1 MIGTVL
7 DGIKGIL
14 ESNGFSIITKGDIS
28 GNKQASKISLRG
40 LTQLAVMGEARM
52 EADVEIFCFIPMKP
66 TSRYVSAKSAAETL
80 ETLINALWD
89 INNTGYAVKQDITA
103 TNIEDDGRVFMAKI
117 DLRVQY
123 RG

>member
-7 DGIKGIL
+7 DGVKGIL
-14 ESNGFSIITKGDIS
+14 ETNGFSIITKGDIS
-28 GNKQASKISLRG
+28 GNKQACKLFLTG
-40 LTQLAVMGEARM
+40 LERLDVTGETRMGANIQ
-52 EADVEIFCFIPMKP
+52 IFCFIPMKP
-66 TSRYVSAKSAAETL
+66 TSRYESAKNAAETL

-89 INNTGYAVKQDITA
+89 IGNTGYAVKQDITA
-103 TNIEDDGRVFMAKI
+103 TDIEDDGRVFMAKI